1 VVSGRPALFDLLF
14 IVSLLSPY
22 YPPTFVAPQPLFLEF
37 WIVSWSWFSA
47 MFPGSCGVFLWEF
60 WAALMEPVL
69 TFPPL
74 SPGWPGYDINDDAK
88 MYMQAMVL

>member
-1 VVSGRPALFDLLF
+1 MVLNDVSKVLWAGVLF
-14 IVSLLSPY
+14 
-22 YPPTFVAPQPLFLEF
+22 
-37 WIVSWSWFSA
+37 
-47 MFPGSCGVFLWEF
+47 GSF

-88 MYMQAMVL
+88 MYMQAMVFMIWISGSGLSLWETTGIRIEGVLDIMYVVSN

>member
-1 VVSGRPALFDLLF
+1 
-14 IVSLLSPY
+14 
-22 YPPTFVAPQPLFLEF
+22 
-37 WIVSWSWFSA
+37 